1 MGVTASHTPPRNWA
15 GIKNLQNL
23 AKKTVN
29 EHMKKKFRILKR
41 RAVLLEYTLLLCSIL
56 PLVFGASAMIYSSS
70 WLGGDFGTIGEE
82 IVHFYQRIVTIVSL
96 PIP

>member
-1 MGVTASHTPPRNWA
+1 
-15 GIKNLQNL
+15 
-23 AKKTVN
+23 
-29 EHMKKKFRILKR
+29 MKRKFRILKR

-56 PLVFGASAMIYSSS
+56 PLVFGASAMIYRSS
-70 WLGGDFGTIGEE
+70 WMGGDFGAIGEG